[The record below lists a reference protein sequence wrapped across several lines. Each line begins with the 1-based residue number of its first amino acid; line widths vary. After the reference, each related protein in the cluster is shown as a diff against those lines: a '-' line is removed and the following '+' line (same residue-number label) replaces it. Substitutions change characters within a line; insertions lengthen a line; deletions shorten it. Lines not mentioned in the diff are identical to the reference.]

1 MAYKSNTIKRTCCY
15 KTRKRSCEH
24 VKYYGNLL
32 HSTAQLPSDQVML
45 SGPAAEATTAPI
57 VHRFAGNQKDFFRNF
72 AASMVKMGNISPL
85 TGTDGDTKNL
95 PKDQQQTLLKTSFQF
110 D

>member
-1 MAYKSNTIKRTCCY
+1 
-15 KTRKRSCEH
+15 
-24 VKYYGNLL
+24 
-32 HSTAQLPSDQVML
+32 ML
-45 SGPAAEATTAPI
+45 SDPTAEATTAPI
-57 VHRFAGNQKDFFRNF
+57 VHRFEGNQKDFFRNF

-85 TGTDGDTKNL
+85 TGTDGEIRKKL